1 MPRQLEKHVK
11 NTLEKNWVQKKKFHL
26 PNYPTDEKN
35 VVFSCISLPFP
46 VARTEHFE
54 TGEKTGGKKNF
65 RSAQKWVVSLK
76 EFERVKI

>member
-11 NTLEKNWVQKKKFHL
+11 NTLKKKLGPIFFL
-26 PNYPTDEKN
+26 NNPNTHTDEKN
-35 VVFSCISLPFP
+35 VFFSCISLPFS